1 MKPRCLNALQ
11 FKNKPCSY
19 LSIMSVK
26 YKHSDVYSMYFCT
39 FTCYKWMHLFS
50 LTNGYDLVY
59 NWFNVLKE
67 HKIAVVGYVV
77 MPNHVHCI
85 LYFPDAGFSLNKI
98 LSNGKRFMA
107 YGLVDKLEKAKDVN
121 TLAVLKD
128 GLTERERKKKQLH
141 KVFKDSFDG
150 KPIFSE
156 KFLLQKLNYIHY
168 NPVSGKWK
176 LAEDFV
182 SYEHSSASFYE
193 DGIARHFIPKHYK
206 DL

>member
-1 MKPRCLNALQ
+1 MNGLRIKDKPS
-11 FKNKPCSY
+11 SY

-67 HKIAVVGYVV
+67 NKIEIVGYVI
-77 MPNHVHCI
+77 MPNHLHCI
-85 LYFPDAGFSLNKI
+85 LYFPEAGFSLSNI

-107 YGLVDKLEKAKDVN
+107 YGLVDKLEKAN
-121 TLAVLKD
+121 EGNILTILKE
-128 GLTERERKKKQLH
+128 GLTQREIKKKQLH

-150 KPIFSE
+150 NPIFSE
-156 KFLLQKLNYIHY
+156 KFLLQKLNYIHH
-168 NPVSGKWK
+168 NPVSGKWN
-176 LAEDFV
+176 LAKDFV

-193 DGIARHFIPKHYK
+193 DDIVKHFMSKHYK
-206 DL
+206 GL